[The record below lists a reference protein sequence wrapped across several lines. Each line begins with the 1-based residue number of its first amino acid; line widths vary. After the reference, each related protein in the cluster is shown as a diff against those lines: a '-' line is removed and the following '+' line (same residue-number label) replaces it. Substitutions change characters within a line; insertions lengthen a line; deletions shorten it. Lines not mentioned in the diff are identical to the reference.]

1 MCDNLKAVVKLTAR
15 RATNSVLR
23 RRDYNG
29 MSNLNFVEIAEEMKR
44 LCPTMYKVL
53 SATLGLH
60 DDEKTE
66 KNGNMVLALIYS
78 LIMFRHFKELSLIQ
92 RVNTILLIDSGANL
106 KVQHSFLR
114 IWIIDNLHIVHQY
127 TVVTFK

>member
-1 MCDNLKAVVKLTAR
+1 MCDNLKAEVKLTAR

-53 SATLGLH
+53 SATLGLL

-106 KVQHSFLR
+106 KVQHSFFY
-114 IWIIDNLHIVHQY
+114 V
-127 TVVTFK
+127 FG